1 MNFGET
7 APRDFF
13 KCKKFN
19 SPRNSI
25 DKKFITH
32 GSFDNKKPKTGGD
45 SEDRILGERNR
56 IIRKKISALSTIKP
70 FQKFDLR
77 VICIN
82 TGIRSTSEL
91 SPQSRDCKDHPD
103 APATSGNY
111 ALLKQYSNF
120 IPLAKLSEA
129 VRGKVNVF
137 QTASNNSGVIK
148 QPTFFVK
155 DPNNISHKNLA
166 IPTSSHD
173 LGICSGPNGGN
184 IFPNGNFYNT
194 GLNSPDRG
202 AANIICSGNAKKVG
216 KGSILKATSTIEF
229 GMGDNNYQEIER
241 YCKKRINYSNGSNQ
255 KGIKKAEKYQKHS
268 DKVKNEGWPGGHR
281 KVKEEFDK
289 FMTTFQSWTDG
300 EREQEQS
307 MDGICEIERIVSES
321 GLFREPHA
329 KGSS

>member
-1 MNFGET
+1 MNFGDS

-13 KCKKFN
+13 KCKKIN

-25 DKKFITH
+25 DKKSITRM
-32 GSFDNKKPKTGGD
+32 SFDNKKPETGGN
-45 SEDRILGERNR
+45 SEDGMLEERNR

-70 FQKFDLR
+70 FQKLDRR

-91 SPQSRDCKDHPD
+91 SPQSRDRKDRPD
-103 APATSGNY
+103 AATTSGNY

-129 VRGKVNVF
+129 VSGKANVF
-137 QTASNNSGVIK
+137 QTASNNSGVIN

-155 DPNNISHKNLA
+155 DPINISHKNLD
-166 IPTSSHD
+166 IPTSSHN
-173 LGICSGPNGGN
+173 LSICSGPNVGN

-194 GLNSPDRG
+194 GLNRPDRG
-202 AANIICSGNAKKVG
+202 ASNIICSGNAAKVF

-241 YCKKRINYSNGSNQ
+241 YCKKRINYSNVNNQ

-268 DKVKNEGWPGGHR
+268 HKVKNEGWPGGHK
-281 KVKEEFDK
+281 KVKGEFDK
-289 FMTTFQSWTDG
+289 FMTTFQSWADS
-300 EREQEQS
+300 EREEGQS
-307 MDGICEIERIVSES
+307 MDGICEIERIVSNS
-321 GLFREPHA
+321 GLLPEPHA